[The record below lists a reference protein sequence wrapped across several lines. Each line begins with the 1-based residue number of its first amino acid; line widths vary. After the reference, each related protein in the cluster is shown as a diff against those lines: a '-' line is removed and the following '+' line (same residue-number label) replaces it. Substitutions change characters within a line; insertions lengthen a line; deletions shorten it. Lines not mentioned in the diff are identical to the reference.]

1 MILYMN
7 KQILF
12 LFGIFLSIII
22 LATFF
27 KGSSVYERFQEGIKK
42 GEDCNFSWTAKC
54 DKNLTCKPSG
64 IDQWVSSKNPWGK
77 CK

>member
-27 KGSSVYERFQEGIKK
+27 KRSSVYEGFQEGISEGKT
-42 GEDCNFSWTAKC
+42 CNPGWSSKC
-54 DKNLTCKPSG
+54 DTGL
-64 IDQWVSSKNPWGK
+64 K
-77 CK
+77 CKSTGGNNYKCKKP